1 MLWLTIL
8 VSLKPQQPMD
18 KVFTNKGTSVPSRS
32 RELFA
37 NCLKDNIEVSNV
49 FEKKK
54 KNQVIQVIY
63 EFSRNIPM
71 LTNYPLLWTHTFSML
86 YSCLFFFLL
95 EVSHLIVRNKW
106 DQNLFFLLN
115 SIICHLKCGCFCHVC
130 LWNY

>member
-1 MLWLTIL
+1 MLWYYNICYVIICVTLCVRITIL

-54 KNQVIQVIY
+54 K
-63 EFSRNIPM
+63 P
-71 LTNYPLLWTHTFSML
+71 
-86 YSCLFFFLL
+86 
-95 EVSHLIVRNKW
+95 K
-106 DQNLFFLLN
+106 
-115 SIICHLKCGCFCHVC
+115 
-130 LWNY
+130 